1 MHNAIF
7 CRNRNDLTAKISMAI
22 LTDGPALEP
31 LDKWSSAYIQQIE
44 AAHQHQLLVNAAA
57 GLALFALVLV
67 VIVAGPRL
75 WRRAR
80 AHLAGPVRMPDLR
93 D

>member
-1 MHNAIF
+1 
-7 CRNRNDLTAKISMAI
+7 MAI
-22 LTDGPALEP
+22 LTDGPALEA
-31 LDKWSSAYIQQIE
+31 LDKWSSAYVLQLE
-44 AAHQHQLLVNAAA
+44 AAHQHQLMINALIA
-57 GLALFALVLV
+57 LALLVLV
-67 VIVAGPRL
+67 ATAWIMVPRL